1 MKHSDIVIQQIIYTR
16 DCLRMNQVTSVTA
29 VFMFIYVN
37 DVCDDMTT
45 DAATESCE
53 KLVLNS
59 FMNP

>member
-1 MKHSDIVIQQIIYTR
+1 
-16 DCLRMNQVTSVTA
+16 MNQVTSVTA
-29 VFMFIYVN
+29 VIMFIYVN